1 MKPHLYGMCS
11 SASKT
16 PLLWESPN
24 QYQSI
29 KGVRI
34 HETTF
39 LYEQGECVVVLV
51 RPSCFWE
58 HLKWDYKNNPSN
70 ISTKQKG
77 CLNHETTFEWN
88 V

>member
-1 MKPHLYGMCS
+1 MRPHLYGMCS

-39 LYEQGECVVVLV
+39 LYEQGGMCSSASKAL
-51 RPSCFWE
+51 
-58 HLKWDYKNNPSN
+58 LLL
-70 ISTKQKG
+70 G
-77 CLNHETTFEWN
+77 TFEMGLQKQS
-88 V
+88 